1 VIRSLAPLR
10 HRGFRRLTAGQFA
23 SNLGDACYA
32 IALPWYVLAT
42 RGGALLLG
50 TVLAAYGIPRT
61 VALVFGGQAS
71 DRWRP
76 WTVMMTSD
84 AVRVAAVA
92 AMAAAAAAGP
102 ARPAVLIPI
111 AVVLG
116 AGEGFFLPGSYSII
130 PALLPDADLQAGNA
144 LSAAGN
150 QVALLAGPA
159 LGGALVAVLG
169 PASALALD
177 AATFAISA
185 VSLAGVRA
193 AQARPAQTPPAQA
206 APASERPAALPR
218 TPAQA
223 PASAPPAALPRTP
236 AQAPASAPPAEL
248 PQAPAA
254 AGTAGRQDALPRP
267 PAPARAARPVPAG
280 GPTLRSMLRSER
292 ILQVILLVTVAAN
305 LGSGGT
311 GEVAMPAL
319 AHGPLHA
326 GAGGYGGMVA
336 AFAGGGVLGTLAAGW
351 LRRVRRPAIA
361 GSAAFIAEAAFL
373 AAAPYLGGV
382 VADSAALAAF
392 GFLNGVGNIVML
404 TLFQRWAPP
413 QLLGRLMGMLMLA
426 SFGVFPVSVGLG
438 AVVAR
443 DLGPAPFF
451 PMAAAVTVAAILAGL
466 SQRSWRNLGATGR
479 PARTTA
485 TVATRTATGS

>member
-1 VIRSLAPLR
+1 MIGSLAPLR
-10 HRGFRRLTAGQFA
+10 HRGFRRLAAGQFA
-23 SNLGDACYA
+23 SSIGDACYA

-42 RGGALLLG
+42 HGGALLLG

-61 VALVFGGQAS
+61 VALIFGGQAS

-76 WTVMMTSD
+76 WTVMMPSD
-84 AVRVAAVA
+84 AVRVAAVG
-92 AMAAAAAAGP
+92 AMAVAAAAGP
-102 ARPAVLIPI
+102 ARAAVLIPI

-144 LSAAGN
+144 LSGAGN
-150 QVALLAGPA
+150 QLAMLAGPA

-169 PASALALD
+169 PAPALALD

-185 VSLAGVRA
+185 VTLVGVRS
-193 AQARPAQTPPAQA
+193 AQPPPA
-206 APASERPAALPR
+206 P
-218 TPAQA
+218 
-223 PASAPPAALPRTP
+223 
-236 AQAPASAPPAEL
+236 
-248 PQAPAA
+248 APAA
-254 AGTAGRQDALPRP
+254 ASAAEP
-267 PAPARAARPVPAG
+267 PAEPPAEPA

-336 AFAGGGVLGTLAAGW
+336 AFAGGGLLGTLAAGW
-351 LRRVRRPAIA
+351 LRGVRRPAIA
-361 GSAAFIAEAAFL
+361 GSAAFIAEAGFL
-373 AAAPYLGGV
+373 AAAPYLGGI
-382 VADSAALAAF
+382 VADGAALAAF
-392 GFLNGVGNIVML
+392 GFLNGVGNIVMI

-413 QLLGRLMGMLMLA
+413 ELLGRLMGMLMLA
-426 SFGVFPVSVGLG
+426 SFGIFPVSVALG
-438 AVVAR
+438 AVVVR

-451 PMAAAVTVAAILAGL
+451 PIAAGVTAAAILAGL
-466 SQRSWRNLGATGR
+466 SQRSWRNLGAAGE
-479 PARTTA
+479 PARTA
-485 TVATRTATGS
+485 AAVAAGAATGS

>member
-10 HRGFRRLTAGQFA
+10 HRGFRRLAAGQFA
-23 SNLGDACYA
+23 SNIGDACYA

-42 RGGALLLG
+42 HGGALLLG

-61 VALVFGGQAS
+61 VALIFGGQAS

-84 AVRVAAVA
+84 AVRVVAVA
-92 AMAAAAAAGP
+92 AMAVAAAAGP
-102 ARPAVLIPI
+102 ARAAVLIPI

-130 PALLPDADLQAGNA
+130 PALLPDADLQAANA

-150 QVALLAGPA
+150 QLAMLAGPA

-169 PASALALD
+169 PAPALALD

-185 VSLAGVRA
+185 VTLVGVRA
-193 AQARPAQTPPAQA
+193 AQGRPAP
-206 APASERPAALPR
+206 APASTAGPAA
-218 TPAQA
+218 T
-223 PASAPPAALPRTP
+223 S
-236 AQAPASAPPAEL
+236 
-248 PQAPAA
+248 
-254 AGTAGRQDALPRP
+254 
-267 PAPARAARPVPAG
+267 

-336 AFAGGGVLGTLAAGW
+336 AFAGGGLLGTLAAGW

-361 GSAAFIAEAAFL
+361 GSAAFIGEAVFL
-373 AAAPYLGGV
+373 AAAPYLGGLL
-382 VADSAALAAF
+382 ADSAALAAF
-392 GFLNGVGNIVML
+392 GFLNGAGNIVMI

-413 QLLGRLMGMLMLA
+413 ELLGRLMGMLMLA
-426 SFGVFPVSVGLG
+426 SFGVFPVSVALG
-438 AVVAR
+438 AVVVR

-451 PMAAAVTVAAILAGL
+451 PIAAGLTVAAILAGL
-466 SQRSWRNLGATGR
+466 SQRSWRNLGAAGR
-479 PARTTA
+479 PARTA
-485 TVATRTATGS
+485 AAVAAGTATGS

>member
-1 VIRSLAPLR
+1 MIRSLAPLR
-10 HRGFRRLTAGQFA
+10 HRGFRRLAAGQFA
-23 SNLGDACYA
+23 SNIGDACYA

-42 RGGALLLG
+42 HGGALLLG

-61 VALVFGGQAS
+61 VALIFGGQAS

-84 AVRVAAVA
+84 AVRVVAVA
-92 AMAAAAAAGP
+92 AMAVAAAAGP
-102 ARPAVLIPI
+102 ARAAVLIPI

-150 QVALLAGPA
+150 QLAMLAGPA

-169 PASALALD
+169 PAPALALD

-185 VSLAGVRA
+185 VTLVGVRA
-193 AQARPAQTPPAQA
+193 AQGRPAPMAPAPNPNPA
-206 APASERPAALPR
+206 PAPASERPAALP
-218 TPAQA
+218 P
-223 PASAPPAALPRTP
+223 
-236 AQAPASAPPAEL
+236 
-248 PQAPAA
+248 APAA
-254 AGTAGRQDALPRP
+254 ASTAG
-267 PAPARAARPVPAG
+267 PAATS

-336 AFAGGGVLGTLAAGW
+336 AFAGGGLLGTLAAGW

-361 GSAAFIAEAAFL
+361 GSAAFIGEAVFL
-373 AAAPYLGGV
+373 AAAPYLGGIL
-382 VADSAALAAF
+382 ADSAALAAF
-392 GFLNGVGNIVML
+392 GFLNGVGNIVMI

-413 QLLGRLMGMLMLA
+413 ELLGRLMGMLMLA
-426 SFGVFPVSVGLG
+426 SFGVFPVSVALG
-438 AVVAR
+438 AVVVR

-451 PMAAAVTVAAILAGL
+451 PIAAGLTVAAILAGL
-466 SQRSWRNLGATGR
+466 SQRSWRNLGAAGR
-479 PARTTA
+479 PARTA
-485 TVATRTATGS
+485 AAVAAGTATGS

>member
-1 VIRSLAPLR
+1 VTRSLAPLR
-10 HRGFRRLTAGQFA
+10 HRGFRRLAAGQFA
-23 SNLGDACYA
+23 SNIGDACYA

-42 RGGALLLG
+42 HGGALLLG

-61 VALVFGGQAS
+61 AALVFGGHAS

-84 AVRVAAVA
+84 AVRVVAVA
-92 AMAAAAAAGP
+92 AMAVAAAAGP
-102 ARPAVLIPI
+102 ARAAILIPI

-130 PALLPDADLQAGNA
+130 PTLLPDADLQAGNA

-150 QVALLAGPA
+150 QLAMLGGPA
-159 LGGALVAVLG
+159 LGGALVAILG
-169 PASALALD
+169 PAPALALD

-185 VSLAGVRA
+185 VTLAGVRA
-193 AQARPAQTPPAQA
+193 AQRRPAPA
-206 APASERPAALPR
+206 APAGERPAALPR

-223 PASAPPAALPRTP
+223 SAAETAAEIPRTP
-236 AQAPASAPPAEL
+236 AAGSAAE
-248 PQAPAA
+248 PAA
-254 AGTAGRQDALPRP
+254 AA
-267 PAPARAARPVPAG
+267 

-292 ILQVILLVTVAAN
+292 ILQVILLVIVAAN

-336 AFAGGGVLGTLAAGW
+336 AFAGGALLGTLAAGW
-351 LRRVRRPAIA
+351 LRGVRRPAIV
-361 GSAAFIAEAAFL
+361 GSAAFIAEAVFL
-373 AAAPYLGGV
+373 AAAPYLGGIL
-382 VADSAALAAF
+382 ADGAALAAF
-392 GFLNGVGNIVML
+392 GFLNGVGNIVMI

-413 QLLGRLMGMLMLA
+413 ELLGRLMGIVMLA
-426 SFGVFPVSVGLG
+426 SFGIFPVSVALG
-438 AVVAR
+438 AVVVHN
-443 DLGPAPFF
+443 LGPAPFF
-451 PMAAAVTVAAILAGL
+451 PLAAGVTAAAILAGL
-466 SQRSWRNLGATGR
+466 TQRSWRNLGAAGEPAATTPTASATG
-479 PARTTA
+479 PEVAAATTTA
-485 TVATRTATGS
+485 ATTRVTGS

>member
-10 HRGFRRLTAGQFA
+10 HRGFRRLAAGQFA
-23 SNLGDACYA
+23 SNIGDACYA

-42 RGGALLLG
+42 HGGALLLG

-61 VALVFGGQAS
+61 VALIFGGQAS

-84 AVRVAAVA
+84 AVRVVAVA
-92 AMAAAAAAGP
+92 AMAVAAAAGP
-102 ARPAVLIPI
+102 ARAAVLIPI

-150 QVALLAGPA
+150 QLAMLAGPA

-169 PASALALD
+169 PAPALALD

-185 VSLAGVRA
+185 VTLVGVRA
-193 AQARPAQTPPAQA
+193 AQGRPAP
-206 APASERPAALPR
+206 APASTAGPAA
-218 TPAQA
+218 T
-223 PASAPPAALPRTP
+223 S
-236 AQAPASAPPAEL
+236 
-248 PQAPAA
+248 
-254 AGTAGRQDALPRP
+254 
-267 PAPARAARPVPAG
+267 

-336 AFAGGGVLGTLAAGW
+336 AFAGGGLLGTLAAGW

-361 GSAAFIAEAAFL
+361 GSAAFIGEAVFL
-373 AAAPYLGGV
+373 AAAPYLGGLL
-382 VADSAALAAF
+382 ADSAALAAF
-392 GFLNGVGNIVML
+392 GFLNGAGNIVMI

-413 QLLGRLMGMLMLA
+413 ELLGRLMGMLMLA
-426 SFGVFPVSVGLG
+426 SFGVFPVSVALG
-438 AVVAR
+438 AVVVR

-451 PMAAAVTVAAILAGL
+451 PIAAGLTVAAILAGL
-466 SQRSWRNLGATGR
+466 SQRSWRNLGAAGR
-479 PARTTA
+479 PARTA
-485 TVATRTATGS
+485 AAVAAGTATGS

>member
-10 HRGFRRLTAGQFA
+10 HRGFRRLAAGQFA
-23 SNLGDACYA
+23 SNIGDACYA

-42 RGGALLLG
+42 HGGALLLG

-61 VALVFGGQAS
+61 VALIFGGQAS

-84 AVRVAAVA
+84 AVRVVAVA
-92 AMAAAAAAGP
+92 AMAVAAAAGP
-102 ARPAVLIPI
+102 ARAAVLIPI

-130 PALLPDADLQAGNA
+130 PALLPDGDLQAGNA

-150 QVALLAGPA
+150 QLAMLAGPA
-159 LGGALVAVLG
+159 LGGALVAILG
-169 PASALALD
+169 PAPALALD
-177 AATFAISA
+177 AATFAVSA
-185 VSLAGVRA
+185 VTLVGVRA
-193 AQARPAQTPPAQA
+193 AQGRPAPAA
-206 APASERPAALPR
+206 AASGQPAALPR

-223 PASAPPAALPRTP
+223 SAAEKA
-236 AQAPASAPPAEL
+236 AEL
-248 PQAPAA
+248 PPAPAA
-254 AGTAGRQDALPRP
+254 A
-267 PAPARAARPVPAG
+267 RAAEPAAAA

-336 AFAGGGVLGTLAAGW
+336 AFAGGGLLGTLAAGW
-351 LRRVRRPAIA
+351 LRGVRRPAIA
-361 GSAAFIAEAAFL
+361 GSAAFIAEAVFL
-373 AAAPYLGGV
+373 AAAPYLGGIL
-382 VADSAALAAF
+382 ADGAALAAF
-392 GFLNGVGNIVML
+392 GFLNGVGNIVMI

-413 QLLGRLMGMLMLA
+413 ELLGRLMGMLMLA
-426 SFGVFPVSVGLG
+426 SFGIFPVSVALG
-438 AVVAR
+438 AVVVR

-451 PMAAAVTVAAILAGL
+451 PIAGGLTAAAILAGL
-466 SQRSWRNLGATGR
+466 SQRSWRNLGAAGE
-479 PARTTA
+479 PARTAAAA
-485 TVATRTATGS
+485 TVAAGTATGS

>member
-1 VIRSLAPLR
+1 VIRSLTPLR
-10 HRGFRRLTAGQFA
+10 HRGFRRLAAGQFA
-23 SNLGDACYA
+23 SNIGDACYA

-42 RGGALLLG
+42 HGGALLLG

-61 VALVFGGQAS
+61 VALIFGGQAS

-84 AVRVAAVA
+84 AVRVVAVA
-92 AMAAAAAAGP
+92 AMAVAAAAGP
-102 ARPAVLIPI
+102 ARAAVLIPI

-150 QVALLAGPA
+150 QLAMLAGPA

-169 PASALALD
+169 PAPALALD

-185 VSLAGVRA
+185 VTLVGVRTAEKAAGPSLA
-193 AQARPAQTPPAQA
+193 P
-206 APASERPAALPR
+206 APASEAGPAA
-218 TPAQA
+218 T
-223 PASAPPAALPRTP
+223 S
-236 AQAPASAPPAEL
+236 
-248 PQAPAA
+248 
-254 AGTAGRQDALPRP
+254 
-267 PAPARAARPVPAG
+267 

-336 AFAGGGVLGTLAAGW
+336 AFAGGGLLGTLAAGW

-361 GSAAFIAEAAFL
+361 GSAAFIGEAVFL
-373 AAAPYLGGV
+373 AAAPYLGGLL
-382 VADSAALAAF
+382 ADSAALAAF
-392 GFLNGVGNIVML
+392 GFLNGVGNIVMI

-413 QLLGRLMGMLMLA
+413 ELLGRLMGMLMLA
-426 SFGVFPVSVGLG
+426 SFGVFPVSVALG
-438 AVVAR
+438 AVVVR

-451 PMAAAVTVAAILAGL
+451 PIAAGLTVAAILAGL
-466 SQRSWRNLGATGR
+466 SQRSWRNLGAAGR
-479 PARTTA
+479 PARTAAAVEAGT
-485 TVATRTATGS
+485 TTGS

>member
-10 HRGFRRLTAGQFA
+10 HRGFRRLAAGQVA
-23 SNLGDACYA
+23 SNIGDACYA

-42 RGGALLLG
+42 HGGALLLG

-61 VALVFGGQAS
+61 VALIFGGHAS

-84 AVRVAAVA
+84 AVRVVAVA
-92 AMAAAAAAGP
+92 AMAVAAAAGP
-102 ARPAVLIPI
+102 ARAAILIPI

-130 PALLPDADLQAGNA
+130 PALLPDGDLQAGNA

-150 QVALLAGPA
+150 QLAMLAGPA
-159 LGGALVAVLG
+159 LGGALVAILG
-169 PASALALD
+169 PAPALALD

-185 VSLAGVRA
+185 VTLVGVRA
-193 AQARPAQTPPAQA
+193 AQPRPAPA
-206 APASERPAALPR
+206 APPGDRPAAPPGDRPAALP
-218 TPAQA
+218 Q
-223 PASAPPAALPRTP
+223 PPAA
-236 AQAPASAPPAEL
+236 AIAAAPAPEPPA
-248 PQAPAA
+248 
-254 AGTAGRQDALPRP
+254 T
-267 PAPARAARPVPAG
+267 PAPAPAPEPAAPA

-292 ILQVILLVTVAAN
+292 ILQIILLVTVAAN

-311 GEVAMPAL
+311 AEVAMPAL

-336 AFAGGGVLGTLAAGW
+336 AFAGGALLGTLAAGW
-351 LRRVRRPAIA
+351 LRGVRRPAIA
-361 GSAAFIAEAAFL
+361 GSAAFIAEAVFL
-373 AAAPYLGGV
+373 AVAPYLGGIL
-382 VADSAALAAF
+382 ADGAALAAF
-392 GFLNGVGNIVML
+392 GFLNGVGNIVMI

-413 QLLGRLMGMLMLA
+413 ELLGRLIGMLMLA
-426 SFGVFPVSVGLG
+426 SFGVFPVSVALG
-438 AVVAR
+438 AVVVR

-451 PMAAAVTVAAILAGL
+451 PMAAAVTTAAILAGL
-466 SQRSWRNLGATGR
+466 SQRSWRNLGAASE
-479 PARTTA
+479 PARTAAAA
-485 TVATRTATGS
+485 TVAAGTATGS

>member
-1 VIRSLAPLR
+1 MIRSLAPLR
-10 HRGFRRLTAGQFA
+10 HRGFRRLAAGQFA
-23 SNLGDACYA
+23 SSIGDACYA

-42 RGGALLLG
+42 HGGALLLG

-61 VALVFGGQAS
+61 VALIFGGQAS

-84 AVRVAAVA
+84 AVRVAAVG
-92 AMAAAAAAGP
+92 AMAVAAAAGP
-102 ARPAVLIPI
+102 ARAAVLIPI

-144 LSAAGN
+144 LSVAGN
-150 QVALLAGPA
+150 QLAMLAGPA
-159 LGGALVAVLG
+159 LGGALVAILG
-169 PASALALD
+169 PAPALALD

-185 VSLAGVRA
+185 VTLVGVRS
-193 AQARPAQTPPAQA
+193 AQPRPAP
-206 APASERPAALPR
+206 
-218 TPAQA
+218 
-223 PASAPPAALPRTP
+223 
-236 AQAPASAPPAEL
+236 
-248 PQAPAA
+248 APAA
-254 AGTAGRQDALPRP
+254 ASAAEP
-267 PAPARAARPVPAG
+267 PAEPPAEPA

-336 AFAGGGVLGTLAAGW
+336 AFAGGGLLGTLAAGW
-351 LRRVRRPAIA
+351 LRGVRRPAIA
-361 GSAAFIAEAAFL
+361 GSAAFIAEAGFL
-373 AAAPYLGGV
+373 AAAPYLGGI
-382 VADSAALAAF
+382 VADGAALAAF
-392 GFLNGVGNIVML
+392 GFLNGVGNIVMI

-413 QLLGRLMGMLMLA
+413 ELLGRLMGMLMLA
-426 SFGVFPVSVGLG
+426 SFGIFPVSVALG
-438 AVVAR
+438 AVVVR

-451 PMAAAVTVAAILAGL
+451 PIAAGVTAAAILAGL
-466 SQRSWRNLGATGR
+466 SQRSWRNLGAAGE
-479 PARTTA
+479 PARTAAAVTA
-485 TVATRTATGS
+485 GAATGS

>member
-1 VIRSLAPLR
+1 MIRSLAPLR
-10 HRGFRRLTAGQFA
+10 HRGFRRLAAGQFA
-23 SNLGDACYA
+23 SNIGDACYA

-42 RGGALLLG
+42 HGGALLLG

-61 VALVFGGQAS
+61 VALIFGGQAS

-84 AVRVAAVA
+84 AVRVVAVA
-92 AMAAAAAAGP
+92 AMAVAAAAGP
-102 ARPAVLIPI
+102 ARAAVLIPI

-150 QVALLAGPA
+150 QLAMLAGPA

-169 PASALALD
+169 PAPALALD

-185 VSLAGVRA
+185 VTLVGVRA
-193 AQARPAQTPPAQA
+193 AQGRPAPMAPAPNPNPA
-206 APASERPAALPR
+206 PAPASERPAALPR
-218 TPAQA
+218 TPAA
-223 PASAPPAALPRTP
+223 ASTAEPAAT
-236 AQAPASAPPAEL
+236 S
-248 PQAPAA
+248 
-254 AGTAGRQDALPRP
+254 
-267 PAPARAARPVPAG
+267 

-336 AFAGGGVLGTLAAGW
+336 AFAGGGLLGTLAAGW

-361 GSAAFIAEAAFL
+361 GSAAFIGEAVFL
-373 AAAPYLGGV
+373 AAAPYLGGIL
-382 VADSAALAAF
+382 ADSAALAAF
-392 GFLNGVGNIVML
+392 GFLNGVGNIVMI

-413 QLLGRLMGMLMLA
+413 ELLGRLMGMLMLA
-426 SFGVFPVSVGLG
+426 SFGVFPVSVALG
-438 AVVAR
+438 AVVVR

-451 PMAAAVTVAAILAGL
+451 PIAAGLTVAAILAGL
-466 SQRSWRNLGATGR
+466 SQRSWRNLGAAGR
-479 PARTTA
+479 PARTA
-485 TVATRTATGS
+485 AAVAAGTATGS